1 MNGGSVAELEPS
13 RVSVEAVGQKA
24 FGLACL
30 PAAWTKPF
38 FVVSGLS
45 PPTQAA
51 LSEAAAKSGTRS
63 DAKLLVRSSGTEE
76 SLENRGTL
84 ESAQCIATELN
95 TQIAALAALVADKHV
110 GHPVHWVVQEL
121 LHVAAKGHL
130 SNERRVAEDKRD
142 WVAEVE
148 ASASHGA
155 EYSRIPLRTWRDQR
169 IPAEVELA
177 CPYREAYVD
186 HLAKVARWA
195 YERLIRVHFEWV
207 WDGRAVY
214 IVQADACDET
224 AGGENPRALVQIPN
238 KPASDPAKALQLF
251 RPVVADDYKTYRKLA
266 NAKLYEDLGYKLGQF
281 YVLNDAAELR
291 ALVAEGRCTENL
303 RRDLEILTAIRPLVL
318 RTDGTNIPGE
328 LKQMLPRSDELRS
341 VEAAVSWLTTDFRKR
356 VQESQTADGNLLA
369 SFDLCLIGHHFV
381 PAAAAAWCHARPDQ
395 RRVRIES
402 LWGIPEGLYWYAYD
416 AFDVDTQKSFLKE
429 GEDTQPADMSIKAK
443 TRFKEHFIA
452 PNSEGAWILHR
463 TAAGP
468 DWQRSI
474 RNTEWIEEIAWSSR
488 RIAAR
493 AGKPVVVMWFI
504 DVPKEASAH
513 RVLPWYHEDWKH
525 GASPHKAAP
534 RKKFSTTTDFVLQT
548 RADWN
553 LLKEQLAA
561 GQPVARV
568 RVDPREP
575 EIVRDPV
582 FAEQL
587 GALAKKHTLVVE
599 LGGGILSHAYY
610 MLSRTGCVVECA
622 DLDEYATDDDEVVF
636 HKLVRDYIP
645 QSIVARGER
654 VALLQLEGE
663 ALITALRRKL
673 VEEALEVLD
682 ARTNDQIAEELA
694 DVKEVMLALML
705 RLEITESHVEAAR
718 KKKLKGRGGFDA
730 ALMLSKTSIAP
741 SLSMIDA
748 TTEISSEMASSSIAG
763 TISKAIEIPR
773 QSDDIHIDKRHDASG
788 SMERQFTAVLPAHAA
803 GFEPQRLTFVL
814 ETQAGEQHEMALD
827 VRLDRVGSD
836 LRLRLRL
843 VNTPGQLS
851 FDFGAPTPE

>member
-1 MNGGSVAELEPS
+1 M
-13 RVSVEAVGQKA
+13 
-24 FGLACL
+24 
-30 PAAWTKPF
+30 AWTKPF
-38 FVVSGLS
+38 FVVSGFS
-45 PPTQAA
+45 PPTEVA
-51 LSEAAAKSGTRS
+51 LADAAAKAGVRY
-63 DAKLLVRSSGTEE
+63 DGRILVRSSGTAE
-76 SLENRGTL
+76 SIEHRGAL
-84 ESAQCIATELN
+84 ESAQCVATELRK
-95 TQIAALAALVADKHV
+95 QIDGLAISVSGKHE
-110 GHPVHWVVQEL
+110 GRTVHWVIQEF

-130 SNERRVAEDKRD
+130 SNEGRVAEDKRD

-148 ASASHGA
+148 ASVSHGA

-169 IPAEVELA
+169 IPAEVELT
-177 CPYREAYVD
+177 CPYREAYID
-186 HLAKVARWA
+186 HLAKVARWT

-207 WDGRAVY
+207 WDGRVVY
-214 IVQADACDET
+214 IVQADPCDET
-224 AGGENPRALVQIPN
+224 AGGEDPRNLVQIPT
-238 KPASDPAKALQLF
+238 KATADPGTLKLF
-251 RPVVADDYKTYRKLA
+251 RFVDPKDYATYRKLA
-266 NAKLYEDLGYKLGQF
+266 NVRLYADLGYKLGQF
-281 YVLNDAAELR
+281 FVLDDATELK
-291 ALVAEGRCTENL
+291 ALISDGRCSDDL
-303 RRDLEILTAIRPLVL
+303 RHDLAALTSVRPLVL
-318 RTDGTNIPGE
+318 RTDGANIPSE
-328 LKQMLPRSDELRS
+328 LRQMLPRSDELRS
-341 VEAAVSWLTTDFRKR
+341 AEAAVSWLVDVLRKK
-356 VQESQTADGNLLA
+356 VHDSQAADGKLLA
-369 SFDLCLIGHHFV
+369 TFDLCLIGHYFV

-416 AFDVDTQKSFLKE
+416 AFDVDTQKSFLKDE
-429 GEDTQPADMSIKAK
+429 GEAQPTGMTVKIRK
-443 TRFKEHFIA
+443 RFKEHFIA
-452 PNSEGAWILHR
+452 PNSEGAWIVHR

-474 RNTEWIEEIAWSSR
+474 RKTEWIEEIAWSSR
-488 RIAAR
+488 RIAAKV
-493 AGKPVVVMWFI
+493 GKPVVVMWFI
-504 DVPKEASAH
+504 DVAKETSAH
-513 RVLPWYHEDWKH
+513 SVLPWYHEEWKH

-548 RADWN
+548 RADWE
-553 LLKEQLAA
+553 LLKDQLAE

-587 GALAKKHTLVVE
+587 GALAKKHSLVVE

-622 DLDEYATDDDEVVF
+622 DLDEYATDDEEVVF

-645 QSIVARGER
+645 QNIVARGER

-694 DVKEVMLALML
+694 DVKEVMLALMA
-705 RLEITESHVEAAR
+705 RLEIEEGHVEAAR
-718 KKKLKGRGGFDA
+718 KKKLKARGGFDA

-741 SLSMIDA
+741 PLAMIEGA
-748 TTEISSEMASSSIAG
+748 EISEASASSSIAG

-773 QSDDIHIDKRHDASG
+773 QTDDIHVDKRHDASG
-788 SMERQFTAVLPAHAA
+788 GVERQFTAVVPAHAA

-814 ETQAGEQHEMALD
+814 ETQSGDPHEMAIDL
-827 VRLDRVGSD
+827 RLDRVGSD

-851 FDFGAPTPE
+851 LNFDAPPDK